1 MYQDPEHRHRSEQ
14 INDFMF
20 AFDRKDRD
28 PDRLLADIHA
38 LQSNIRYTRDIVRGY
53 EQNMDQLNEDGK
65 FELFHI
71 RNDLL
76 SATEQLFTVFEVIT
90 VNFNKDDARAALK
103 TASKLDVRAGG
114 IAWHLLHDDFKPL
127 AKIDIDGTMMSM
139 LHNKDGSV
147 DVASVVNDLSAL
159 NSNADAHYPEIVVR
173 YEPSGTR
180 KKTVRLFV
188 HLIERVLC
196 DIADTPARPYR
207 LCHLVY
213 PCGRRRHP
221 DCSPI
226 HALCPPHPTSARTA
240 SRPPSSG
247 LHFQ

>member
-28 PDRLLADIHA
+28 TDRLLADIHA

-53 EQNMDQLNEDGK
+53 EQNMDQLNDDGK

-147 DVASVVNDLSAL
+147 DVASVVNDLCAL
-159 NSNADAHYPEIVVR
+159 NSNADAIYPEIVVR

-180 KKTVRLFV
+180 KKTVCLSRST
-188 HLIERVLC
+188 LIRACPE
-196 DIADTPARPYR
+196 AD
-207 LCHLVY
+207 
-213 PCGRRRHP
+213 
-221 DCSPI
+221 
-226 HALCPPHPTSARTA
+226 
-240 SRPPSSG
+240 
-247 LHFQ
+247 F

>member
-14 INDFMF
+14 INDFIF

-38 LQSNIRYTRDIVRGY
+38 LQSNIRYTRDVVRGY
-53 EQNMDQLNEDGK
+53 EQNMDQLNEEGK
-65 FELFHI
+65 FELFRI

-90 VNFNKDDARAALK
+90 VNFNRDDAMAALK

-127 AKIDIDGTMMSM
+127 VKIDIDGTMMSM

-147 DVASVVNDLSAL
+147 DVASVVNDLCAL
-159 NSNADAHYPEIVVR
+159 NSNAECAYPEIVVR

-180 KKTVRLFV
+180 KKTVSTRL
-188 HLIERVLC
+188 
-196 DIADTPARPYR
+196 
-207 LCHLVY
+207 
-213 PCGRRRHP
+213 
-221 DCSPI
+221 
-226 HALCPPHPTSARTA
+226 
-240 SRPPSSG
+240 
-247 LHFQ
+247 